1 MEPSPSGPQ
10 EKKGTRHSYNSTTPA
25 VITRSEEYLARVS
38 TELANEALIGAQYT
52 LSPDLP
58 KELKKLDQGTQMSRH
73 GDACA
78 NNSALL
84 SRPMFSVLPTTRTKG
99 TDTRSDRN
107 RTRNK
112 THLLP
117 SREMVEDFKDDKVK
131 LLKSKEKDLS
141 QHKQVETV
149 RQEET
154 LGGTKFLTTRRP
166 ARRHPTDPEGLSSL
180 TSRKVQGN
188 IKNVAQGPILNS
200 LSDKSQGGL
209 LAMSV
214 TIPEAQ
220 RRSQTKVTFFFT
232 PFSPAIPA
240 GNRH

>member
-1 MEPSPSGPQ
+1 MESSTAGPQ
-10 EKKGTRHSYNSTTPA
+10 EKKGTRHSHNSITP
-25 VITRSEEYLARVS
+25 VVVTRSEEYLVRVS
-38 TELANEALIGAQYT
+38 TELANEALMGAQYPM
-52 LSPDLP
+52 SPDLP

-73 GDACA
+73 
-78 NNSALL
+78 
-84 SRPMFSVLPTTRTKG
+84 VLPTTRTKG

-141 QHKQVETV
+141 QHKQVEAI

-154 LGGTKFLTTRRP
+154 LGGTMFLNTRRS
-166 ARRHPTDPEGLSSL
+166 ARQAPTVPEGHSSL
-180 TSRKVQGN
+180 NSKKEQGN
-188 IKNVAQGPILNS
+188 IKNMAQGPTLNS
-200 LSDKSQGGL
+200 SSDKFQDGL

-214 TIPEAQ
+214 IIPEAQ

-232 PFSPAIPA
+232 PLSPAMTPS